1 VLING
6 QKLGLIGCG
15 NMSQAI
21 IGGVVSSKTLLPEEI
36 IVSNPS
42 EPKLKEAQ
50 DKYKIETTTHNIEVT
65 KVADIII
72 LAVKPNK
79 YPEVISE
86 IKDHIR
92 KNTIIATIAAGIS
105 IDRTESLFEKEV
117 KVARAMPNTPALVK
131 EAMTHFVLTKYK

>member
-1 VLING
+1 MDK
-6 QKLGLIGCG
+6 KLGLIGCG

-21 IGGVVSSKTLLPEEI
+21 IGGVVSSKTLLPEDI

-42 EPKLKEAQ
+42 ESKLKEAH
-50 DKYKIETTTHNIEVT
+50 DKYKIETTTDNIEVA
-65 KVADIII
+65 KVSDTII

-86 IKDHIR
+86 IKDYIR

-105 IDRTESLFEKEV
+105 IGRTEALFEKRG
-117 KVARAMPNTPALVK
+117 KN
-131 EAMTHFVLTKYK
+131 